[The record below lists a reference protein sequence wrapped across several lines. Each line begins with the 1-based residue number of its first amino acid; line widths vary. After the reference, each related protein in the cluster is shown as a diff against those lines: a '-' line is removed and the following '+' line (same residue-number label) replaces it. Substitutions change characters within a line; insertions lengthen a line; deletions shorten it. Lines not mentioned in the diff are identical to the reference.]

1 MNLFTLMGIIAINA
15 AAAHKAL
22 DSTSQKAKD
31 TSGKM
36 DKSFQKIGEAAKK
49 CGKVIASGLAIG
61 TAAFTSMMK
70 TAIGDYAEYEQLVGG
85 VKKLFGDSAGAVMK
99 YANEA
104 YKESGL
110 SANDY
115 MQTVTS
121 FSASLIAGLSG
132 DTEKA
137 AELSN
142 MAIADMA
149 DNANTFGTAMSS
161 VQDAYQGFAKQNY
174 TMLDNLKLGYGGTQA
189 EMARLINDSGVLGSA
204 ITVTADTVNQVSFD
218 KIIEAIHVIQERME
232 ITGTTSKEAASTIAG
247 SFSMFKASWTNLL
260 TGLASEDSD
269 MDTLVDN
276 FIGSADTLAGNLT
289 KLLPRLRQTIGRVA
303 SRVMDEA
310 RQRISAGWNNTVWP
324 FIRDQMRLRFGIELP
339 EDWGT
344 FTQQVADWW
353 DTAQQI
359 LDNGTHWVL
368 RFLGFE
374 EWTEADR
381 EALKQWFM
389 SLYEA
394 AIEGIREYIA
404 DPQRLLNSPL
414 LSPVGSIRNA
424 IVEHAGDANPIG
436 GAQEMPEWVRN
447 LALTSPLG
455 QAYRLFTTL
464 APDAEEHLQS
474 ELDETDLSVDV
485 QVNPVQSWWS
495 RTTNWV
501 GSLFRDSHEG
511 RGFANGLYR
520 VPYDGFQATLHK
532 DEAVLN
538 RLDAREWRSAN
549 AHGYSADNSRLE
561 GLMNNMVR
569 LMQQVV
575 TNTGAGQAVVL
586 DTGVIVGQLAP
597 GMDRQLGS
605 IASRRGR
612 G

>member
-1 MNLFTLMGIIAINA
+1 
-15 AAAHKAL
+15 
-22 DSTSQKAKD
+22 
-31 TSGKM
+31 
-36 DKSFQKIGEAAKK
+36 
-49 CGKVIASGLAIG
+49 
-61 TAAFTSMMK
+61 
-70 TAIGDYAEYEQLVGG
+70 
-85 VKKLFGDSAGAVMK
+85 
-99 YANEA
+99 
-104 YKESGL
+104 
-110 SANDY
+110 
-115 MQTVTS
+115 
-121 FSASLIAGLSG
+121 
-132 DTEKA
+132 
-137 AELSN
+137 
-142 MAIADMA
+142 
-149 DNANTFGTAMSS
+149 
-161 VQDAYQGFAKQNY
+161 
-174 TMLDNLKLGYGGTQA
+174 
-189 EMARLINDSGVLGSA
+189 MARLVNDSGVLGSA
-204 ITVTADTVNQVSFD
+204 ITVTADTINQVSFD
-218 KIIEAIHVIQERME
+218 KIIEAIHVIQTDLK
-232 ITGTTSKEAASTIAG
+232 ITGATAEEAEKTISG

-394 AIEGIREYIA
+394 AIEGIREYMA

-414 LSPVGSIRNA
+414 LSPIGSIRNA

-532 DEAVLN
+532 DEAVLS

-549 AHGYSADNSRLE
+549 AHGYGADNSRLE